1 MVNCSFLSNYADDNT
16 LYTIGDSNEEI
27 KEILRKDFETLSNW
41 FYDNYMILNPSKCH
55 YMFLGKN
62 NTTSNN
68 EFIFNNITMPV
79 SEEEIIL
86 GVTIDNKLTFAGHIR
101 SLCRRASQKLAALLR
116 VSNYLD
122 FDKRRL
128 MFNSMI
134 KSQFNYCPLIW
145 MFCSRNSNTMINKVH
160 ERSLRVVL
168 NDSSSDFKDILEKAN
183 ETTIHVRNIQ
193 SLMTEIYKF
202 DKGLS
207 PPIVKDLF
215 KTRENVFNIRNFQ
228 TFATNTKH
236 TTKYGTET
244 ITYRAPQ
251 LWNQLP
257 DDIKSSTS
265 LSVFRNKIK
274 SWNFENCPCRLCKKY
289 VANVGFI

>member
-1 MVNCSFLSNYADDNT
+1 
-16 LYTIGDSNEEI
+16 
-27 KEILRKDFETLSNW
+27 
-41 FYDNYMILNPSKCH
+41 
-55 YMFLGKN
+55 
-62 NTTSNN
+62 
-68 EFIFNNITMPV
+68 
-79 SEEEIIL
+79 
-86 GVTIDNKLTFAGHIR
+86 
-101 SLCRRASQKLAALLR
+101 
-116 VSNYLD
+116 
-122 FDKRRL
+122 
-128 MFNSMI
+128 
-134 KSQFNYCPLIW
+134 
-145 MFCSRNSNTMINKVH
+145 
-160 ERSLRVVL
+160 
-168 NDSSSDFKDILEKAN
+168 
-183 ETTIHVRNIQ
+183 
-193 SLMTEIYKF
+193 MTEIYKF

-215 KTRENVFNIRNFQ
+215 KARENVFNIRNFQ

-274 SWNFENCPCRLCKKY
+274 SWNCENCPCRLCKKY